1 MKTITLSDED
11 YEFLK
16 DLQHELNTQETDHQ
30 ADPRYWGVM
39 ETREVAVP
47 EGCGDPYIYMGD
59 GVTDTLEEAVAYV
72 DEIIRDYGSETAH
85 TWYEMDKNFIDDVAD
100 FIHDHID
107 NTARVVYMEEK
118 PYISH
123 ETGAFLTKRA
133 CKKYIE
139 KYGYNHSNPRT
150 YGMTAYRNPELERL
164 LNILKSIDYGD
175 NSVQQEDGNTL

>member
-39 ETREVAVP
+39 EVRAVAVP

-59 GVTDTLEEAVAYV
+59 GVTDTLEEAVVYV
-72 DEIIRDYGSETAH
+72 DEIIDDYGADTAH
-85 TWYEMDKNFIDDVAD
+85 AWYEMDKDDINDVAD
-100 FIHDHID
+100 FIHDYID
-107 NTARVVYMEEK
+107 SQVRVVYMEEK